1 MSTEK
6 YTIQS
11 QAEHLQMKYVGAG
24 HAEITKFE
32 WLQNQHRDSLASYY
46 GHAHMVQT
54 MAVAQNQS
62 IGRVRY
68 ELIQRMLQPVGKS
81 PLATVTAD
89 EDDM

>member
-1 MSTEK
+1 
-6 YTIQS
+6 
-11 QAEHLQMKYVGAG
+11 
-24 HAEITKFE
+24 
-32 WLQNQHRDSLASYY
+32 
-46 GHAHMVQT
+46 MVQT